1 MRSVRSLAF
10 RANPDAREIEL
21 MRAMAIEVVRAT
33 ERERKKH
40 AAALEARWPAPAER
54 QRLTIPA
61 SASPDQGVEP

>member
-33 ERERKKH
+33 ERERKKTQAAID
-40 AAALEARWPAPAER
+40 AAARRPPRMPNGAAH
-54 QRLTIPA
+54 
-61 SASPDQGVEP
+61 SS